1 MYYVT
6 EIILYFDRLLIY
18 RVQACTHLHAILTVK
33 WLARWLLISFCI
45 VWICR
50 NVEVKH
56 FKQKS
61 QESRESLS

>member
-50 NVEVKH
+50 NV
-56 FKQKS
+56 
-61 QESRESLS
+61 